1 MTPVRTRDRA
11 RYAFDNVMAR
21 GTPALV
27 GLLALASAA
36 LVLVVS
42 VAAWLVTP
50 ADVRDNGSLPGV
62 LWRSLLGAMDPG
74 TIGGESGSRLYLFL
88 MFVVTIGGIFI
99 FSALISVLTAG
110 LDAKI
115 SYLQRGR
122 SRILEKNHTVL
133 LGWSDQVFVVLS
145 ELVKANESVR
155 RPCVA
160 ILADLDRIEMEE
172 LIRERLGGTGNTRVV
187 CRRGNPLKSVDVD
200 LVSPDT
206 ARSIVI
212 ITPPVP
218 DPDTH
223 TIKVLLSLGA
233 RRWEGVAPP
242 VVAAVS
248 RSRNLAAA
256 LLAGGPAAHVIDAA
270 DIGIR
275 LLVQSHRQR
284 GLCTVCTDLLDFD
297 GNEFYL
303 RAEPS
308 LVGRTYGQALD
319 AYETGCPVGFR
330 SAAVTM
336 RLNPA
341 ADTVI
346 SDGDELILL
355 AEDDVLIRLAT
366 SPAAVVEEAITAS
379 VPVQPPPIETL
390 VLGWNQRAGTIVR
403 LLDSFSE
410 PGSRLV
416 VATQWDDPT
425 PSLAPV
431 LVNTEISYRRCDL
444 DDREQLEKLG
454 VGSFPHLMV
463 LSDDSVDEQQ
473 ADARTLVTLLHLRDM
488 EDKLGESYAIVTE
501 MNDDANREVA
511 EVTKADDFVVSAKL
525 ISLLLTQL
533 SEDRRLGEVFAALF
547 SPQGSEIHLKP
558 AEVYLRPGATAN
570 FATVLEAARRRGETA
585 IGYRLGADVG
595 RSPSYGVTLNPDRQR
610 PLTLTE
616 ADQVVVLAES

>member
-1 MTPVRTRDRA
+1 VTPTRTRDRA

-36 LVLVVS
+36 LVLIVS

-88 MFVVTIGGIFI
+88 MFLVTIGGIFI

-115 SYLQRGR
+115 TYLQRGR
-122 SRILEKNHTVL
+122 SRIIESDHTVL

-145 ELVKANESVR
+145 ELVQANESR
-155 RPCVA
+155 RKPCVA

-172 LIRERLGGTGNTRVV
+172 MIRERLGTTANTRVV
-187 CRRGNPLKSVDVD
+187 CRRGNPLKAADVS

-206 ARSIVI
+206 ARSIVV

-223 TIKVLLSLGA
+223 VIKILLSLGA
-233 RRWEGVAPP
+233 RRWESEAPP

-248 RSRNLAAA
+248 KSHNLAAA
-256 LLAGGPAAHVIDAA
+256 LLAGGPAAQVIDAA

-308 LVGRTYGQALD
+308 LVGRTYGEALD
-319 AYETGCPVGFR
+319 AYELGSPIGVRSTAGLVRINPPV
-330 SAAVTM
+330 
-336 RLNPA
+336 
-341 ADTVI
+341 DTVVAA
-346 SDGDELILL
+346 GDELIVL

-366 SPAAVVEEAITAS
+366 SPTPVVEDAITATA
-379 VPVQPPPIETL
+379 PVLPPPIQTL
-390 VLGWNQRAGTIVR
+390 VLGWNQRAATIVR
-403 LLDSFSE
+403 LLDSFCE

-416 VATQWDDPT
+416 VATEWDDPT
-425 PSLAPV
+425 PALEPL
-431 LVNTEISYRRCDL
+431 LVNTDISYQRCDL
-444 DDREQLEKLG
+444 NDRPQLEKLD
-454 VGSFPHLMV
+454 VGSFQHLMV
-463 LSDDSVDEQQ
+463 LSDDSVDEQE

-488 EDKLGESYAIVTE
+488 ENRLGESYAIVTE

-511 EVTKADDFVVSAKL
+511 EVTQADDFVVSTKL

-547 SPQGSEIHLKP
+547 SPEGSEIHLKP
-558 AEVYLRPGATAN
+558 AGAYLRPGATAN

-585 IGYRLGADVG
+585 IGYRLAADVG
-595 RSPSYGVTLNPDRQR
+595 RSPAYGVTLNPDRQR